1 MVTAELIIKKQANDF
16 KHEIE
21 PGHRSDSHLTF
32 KSNLESML
40 YHYDENIDKLLF
52 LYQTAK
58 NIDEYFEEHQ
68 KRCEHKDNPEKCH
81 KSMHFLQCKFFTEQE
96 IKRLNPSYE
105 YSILRPNINSS
116 LIKQNLI
123 DLKNF
128 PDVAT
133 LYQNAL
139 DKLNEEKYERN
150 LLDDLRLMLETFL
163 KAILQNDKRLEK
175 QNEDLGKYLQAKNVS
190 VEVRNMFVTLK
201 DYFAKYQNEYVKH
214 NDSVNKSEIEL
225 MINLT
230 STFASFLLNI

>member
-1 MVTAELIIKKQANDF
+1 MVTSEIIIKKQADDF

-21 PGHRSDSHLTF
+21 SDHRRDAHLTF

-40 YHYDENIDKLLF
+40 YNYDEKIDKLIF
-52 LYQTAK
+52 LYQTLR
-58 NIDEYFEEHQ
+58 NIDEYFEKHQ
-68 KRCEHKDNPEKCH
+68 QRCQFKDNPEKCH
-81 KSMHFLQCKFFTEQE
+81 ESMHFLQCKFFTEQE
-96 IKRLNPSYE
+96 IRRLNPSFE

-123 DLKNF
+123 DLKQF

-163 KAILQNDKRLEK
+163 KTILQNDKRLEK

-214 NDSVNKSEIEL
+214 HDNVNKSEIEL

>member
-1 MVTAELIIKKQANDF
+1 MVTAEILIKKQADYF

-21 PGHRSDSHLTF
+21 QGQRIDSHLEF
-32 KSNLESML
+32 KSKLESML
-40 YHYDENIDKLLF
+40 YNYDEKIDKLVF
-52 LYQTAK
+52 LYQTL
-58 NIDEYFEEHQ
+58 NYIDEYFEKHQ
-68 KRCEHKDNPEKCH
+68 QRCQSKDEPEKCSE
-81 KSMHFLQCKFFTEQE
+81 SMHYLQCKYFTEQE
-96 IKRLNPSYE
+96 IRRLNPSYE
-105 YSILRPNINSS
+105 YSILRPNINSD

-123 DLKNF
+123 GLNKF
-128 PDVAT
+128 PEVAT

-163 KAILQNDKRLEK
+163 KAILQNNKRLETQK
-175 QNEDLGKYLQAKNVS
+175 EDLGKYLEARNIS
-190 VEVRNMFVTLK
+190 VEVRNMFVTLI

-214 NDSVNKSEIEL
+214 NDSVNKVEIEF